1 VKVTRVYENRQCDT
15 DLQAMSG
22 LTANVLQHQHF
33 AGPLLAQ
40 SLSKFFNLAC

>member
-1 VKVTRVYENRQCDT
+1 VEVTRVYENRQCDT
-15 DLQAMSG
+15 DLHAMSG
-22 LTANVLQHQHF
+22 LTANVLQHQH